1 MPFQQNDES
10 KAMKDLNS
18 RIEQLTKLILT
29 SASVDDT
36 VRDHDGEGGESQPES
51 PIKIDF
57 DMSPYQLQQELLAA
71 RLQIETQAHQ
81 ILSLEASLLAR
92 SHATGEVGVEVPA
105 DAFPEEKDRVIAE
118 QARLIRELENYEEKK
133 STGVGEEME
142 VELRRVR
149 DEIEMEWE
157 AKFEEERKVREEK
170 ERWADEVVKALE
182 KEKKTR
188 VKLEEERRALA
199 AFVSKFDSLGLGSDK
214 SSAEN
219 MSKPKAKPLGIP
231 SSSGSAM
238 STYERRQS
246 RRSFSGL
253 SAYTRL
259 PRISDVTV
267 KAELES
273 EWDPLNPNMDG
284 VSLSQDVTGST
295 FILAESDSEAET
307 KDTSSS
313 PFRLDH
319 HQRDIRM
326 QMQADALNA
335 PRLLDQ
341 AIPEEVENCMLNLS
355 FDEVE
360 VEEQLLQ
367 VGDGDMSVCFF
378 EEGAGGLMGLGI
390 SVNNGG
396 KVPLSEKREVLGNK
410 ENLIK

>member
-1 MPFQQNDES
+1 
-10 KAMKDLNS
+10 MKDLNS

-29 SASVDDT
+29 SASVDDA
-36 VRDHDGEGGESQPES
+36 VRDHDGEGGGSQPES

-92 SHATGEVGVEVPA
+92 SHATGEVPG
-105 DAFPEEKDRVIAE
+105 DAAPEEKDRVIAE
-118 QARLIRELENYEEKK
+118 QARTIRELESYEEKK
-133 STGVGEEME
+133 STGVVEDME

-170 ERWADEVVKALE
+170 ERWADEVVKAFE

-199 AFVSKFDSLGLGSDK
+199 AFVSKFDSLVLGSDK

-219 MSKPKAKPLGIP
+219 MSKAKVKLGKPLGIP
-231 SSSGSAM
+231 SPGGSAM

-273 EWDPLNPNMDG
+273 EWDPVHPNMDG
-284 VSLSQDVTGST
+284 ISQSQDVTGST
-295 FILAESDSEAET
+295 FMLESDSEAEAR
-307 KDTSSS
+307 DTSSSS

-319 HQRDIRM
+319 HQRDVRM

-355 FDEVE
+355 FDECE

-378 EEGAGGLMGLGI
+378 EEGAGGLTGLGI
-390 SVNNGG
+390 SVNSGG
-396 KVPLSEKREVLGNK
+396 KVPPSEKREVLGNK
-410 ENLIK
+410 ENLVK

>member
-1 MPFQQNDES
+1 
-10 KAMKDLNS
+10 MKDLNS

-29 SASVDDT
+29 SASVDDA
-36 VRDHDGEGGESQPES
+36 VRDHDGEGGGSQPES

-92 SHATGEVGVEVPA
+92 SHATGEVPG
-105 DAFPEEKDRVIAE
+105 DAAPEEKDRVIAE
-118 QARLIRELENYEEKK
+118 QARTIRELESYEEKK

-149 DEIEMEWE
+149 DEIEMAWE

-170 ERWADEVVKALE
+170 ERWADEVVKAFE
-182 KEKKTR
+182 KEKKAR

-199 AFVSKFDSLGLGSDK
+199 AFVSKFDSLVLGSDK
-214 SSAEN
+214 SSAGHL
-219 MSKPKAKPLGIP
+219 SKAKAKLGKPLNLP
-231 SSSGSAM
+231 SPGGSAM

-246 RRSFSGL
+246 SRSFSGL

-273 EWDPLNPNMDG
+273 EWDPLHPTMDG
-284 VSLSQDVTGST
+284 ISLSQDVTGST
-295 FILAESDSEAET
+295 FMLPESDSEAEA
-307 KDTSSS
+307 KDISSSSS

-355 FDEVE
+355 FDECE

-396 KVPLSEKREVLGNK
+396 KVPPSEKREVLGNK
-410 ENLIK
+410 ENLVK

>member
-1 MPFQQNDES
+1 
-10 KAMKDLNS
+10 MKDLNS

-51 PIKIDF
+51 PIKVDF
-57 DMSPYQLQQELLAA
+57 DMPPYQLQQELLAA

-92 SHATGEVGVEVPA
+92 SHATGELGPA
-105 DAFPEEKDRVIAE
+105 DASPEEKDRLIAE
-118 QARLIRELENYEEKK
+118 QARLIRELESYEEKK

-149 DEIEMEWE
+149 DEIETEWE
-157 AKFEEERKVREEK
+157 AKFDEERKVREEK
-170 ERWADEVVKALE
+170 ERWAEEVVKALE

-199 AFVSKFDSLGLGSDK
+199 AFVSKFDSLGLR
-214 SSAEN
+214 SSSTEN
-219 MSKPKAKPLGIP
+219 MSKPKAKLAKPLGIP
-231 SSSGSAM
+231 SPGNAM
-238 STYERRQS
+238 SSYERRQS

-253 SAYTRL
+253 SAYSRL

-273 EWDPLNPNMDG
+273 EWDPNIG
-284 VSLSQDVTGST
+284 ISLSQDDTGST
-295 FILAESDSEAET
+295 FILAESDSEAEA
-307 KDTSSS
+307 KDTSSSS

-319 HQRDIRM
+319 HQHNIRM

-390 SVNNGG
+390 SMNNGG
-396 KVPLSEKREVLGNK
+396 KVPPSEKREVLGNK
-410 ENLIK
+410 ENLVK